1 MGLVRAIAWG
11 VLFIV
16 VGAIMIVLN
25 GAFLGGA
32 FAGLLDYYYEY
43 HSIPPPHVFIEA
55 GLLLL
60 IPTVLFTVTECF
72 ILRRVINNLKQARRV
87 NPSSG

>member
-16 VGAIMIVLN
+16 VGAIMIILN

-32 FAGLLDYYYEY
+32 FAG
-43 HSIPPPHVFIEA
+43 
-55 GLLLL
+55 
-60 IPTVLFTVTECF
+60 
-72 ILRRVINNLKQARRV
+72 
-87 NPSSG
+87 